1 MPNEINATRTLCIRH
16 AGNYPFSKKL
26 ASRKFLVCVNFEKRY
41 FSYDPATLRNLYLSC
56 WRWNKIDGV
65 KNIVTKRFNFNLS
78 LPLFI
83 ISILLLFIVF
93 VAVFRIS
100 NLQPY
105 SFPKQLDI
113 KIEKEILLKIEQN
126 GETLILDDA
135 GNVLISYSKEQ
146 ENFVSTV
153 TKVLERDRKKVGIFE
168 NSHVFLRL
176 KENDRLSIFDPQTER
191 EIDLAGF
198 GDENIQIFFK
208 LLE

>member
-1 MPNEINATRTLCIRH
+1 M
-16 AGNYPFSKKL
+16 
-26 ASRKFLVCVNFEKRY
+26 
-41 FSYDPATLRNLYLSC
+41 
-56 WRWNKIDGV
+56 

-83 ISILLLFIVF
+83 ICTLLLFIAF

-100 NLQPY
+100 DLHPY
-105 SFPKQLDI
+105 SVPKQLDI
-113 KIEKEILLKIEQN
+113 KTEKEILLKIGDD
-126 GETLILDDA
+126 GETLILDDE
-135 GNVLISYSKEQ
+135 GNVLVSYSKEQ

-168 NSHVFLRL
+168 NSNVFLRL
-176 KENDRLSIFDPQTER
+176 SNKDRVSIFDPQTER

-198 GDENIQIFFK
+198 GDANIQIFFN